1 MPTSERPLPLRILI
15 IDDCPEDRELYR
27 RLLGDDLVQGYEFV
41 ETTSGEEGL
50 TLCSAQRPDCVLLDY
65 RLPDLEGMDV
75 LASLRS
81 VDGFVPVPVVM
92 LTAFGDDSLDEQAM
106 RAGAQDYLAKSQVT
120 GVLLRRAI
128 RHAIE
133 RHRQQATFREIEKG
147 AQQAIESSE
156 LRYRRLFETAKDG
169 IFILDADSGAITD
182 VNPFLTDL
190 LGYTPEEL
198 LGKRLWEV
206 SPLKDIAANQDAFRK
221 LQETEYV
228 RYEHLPLQTQHGSRV
243 DVEFVS
249 NVYRAGGKRIIQCNV
264 RDISARKEIEQLRAD
279 FLAMLTH
286 DIKNPLAVIYGYVDL
301 LREVGLSPDAEEL
314 VARIGD
320 SAQTVLSLVT
330 NYLDLSKI
338 ELGRLTLTRR
348 PVLLPVLFE
357 GLVKAHETEATRR
370 RVALVVQFDPT
381 LPRVDGDPLALER
394 IFANLLHNAFKFT
407 PDGGRITISAG
418 PDQGRVAVAVTNTG
432 PGIAPDEIPSLFQR
446 YQQTATG
453 RATRGAG
460 MGLFIVKSLTEA
472 HGGTVEV
479 ESTPG
484 VETRFVVFLPVATT
498 SPDS

>member
-1 MPTSERPLPLRILI
+1 MTASHRPLPLRILI

-27 RLLGDDLVQGYEFV
+27 RLLSDDPVQGYEFV
-41 ETTSGEEGL
+41 ETESGEEGL

-65 RLPDLEGMDV
+65 RLPDLEGLEV

-106 RAGAQDYLAKSQVT
+106 HAGAQDYLAKKQVT
-120 GVLLRRAI
+120 GVLLRQAI

-133 RHRQQATFREIEKG
+133 RHRLRTTFRELENR

-169 IFILDADSGAITD
+169 IFILNADSGEITD
-182 VNPFLTDL
+182 VNPFLVEL
-190 LGYTPEEL
+190 LGYTREEL

-221 LQETEYV
+221 LQEREYV
-228 RYEHLPLQTQHGSRV
+228 RYEHLPLETQHGRRV

-249 NVYRAGGKRIIQCNV
+249 NVYQLGGEGIIQCNV
-264 RDISARKEIEQLRAD
+264 RDISARKELERLRAD

-301 LREVGLSPDAEEL
+301 LREVGLSPEAGEF
-314 VARIGD
+314 VARIGN

-338 ELGRLTLTRR
+338 ESGRLTLTRR
-348 PVLLPVLFE
+348 PVVLPLLLE
-357 GLVKAHETEATRR
+357 GLIEPYEAEAMRR
-370 RVALVVQFDPT
+370 QVALVVQFDPT
-381 LPRVDGDPLALER
+381 LPRVDGDPLAMER

-407 PDGGRITISAG
+407 PNGGRITVSAG

-432 PGIAPDEIPSLFQR
+432 PGIAPDEIPSLFRR

-453 RATRGAG
+453 RERRGAG
-460 MGLFIVKSLTEA
+460 MGLFIVKSLAEA

-479 ESTPG
+479 KSTPG
-484 VETRFVVFLPVATT
+484 VETRVAVFLPVATT
-498 SPDS
+498 SRDS